1 MGLAVRQL
9 DMYIYIYIY
18 IYILALDLSLYS
30 DRGHAAGPIVQW
42 IRSLSGS
49 GQPKVRISGS
59 GQPKV
64 RSVCLVGRIGLG
76 SEVGQ

>member
-1 MGLAVRQL
+1 
-9 DMYIYIYIY
+9 MYIC
-18 IYILALDLSLYS
+18 ILALDLSLYS

-42 IRSLSGS
+42 IRSLRGS

-59 GQPKV
+59 GQRKI
-64 RSVCLVGRIGLG
+64 RSVYLVGRIDLG